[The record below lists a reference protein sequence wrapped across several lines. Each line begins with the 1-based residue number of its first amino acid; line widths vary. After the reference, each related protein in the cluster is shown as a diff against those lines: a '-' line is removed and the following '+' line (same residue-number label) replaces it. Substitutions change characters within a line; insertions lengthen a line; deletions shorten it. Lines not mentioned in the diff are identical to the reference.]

1 MDTLGE
7 WSDGDDQWIMD
18 VDVPGERNDRE
29 AAASIRDIPEQ
40 MMMPA
45 EWEDPEADAI
55 IRNIPEQMLLDA
67 WNDYVTD
74 GSIRDIPEQ
83 MMPAEWEDPE
93 ADAII
98 RNIPEQMLLDAWNDY
113 VTDGSIRDIPE
124 QMMPAEWEDPEADAI
139 IRDIP
144 EQMLLDAWNDY
155 VTDGSIRDI
164 PEQMMPTEQDGPE
177 VDGSISDIPEQMIL
191 DARDDP
197 EVGGSIPDIPGQM
210 GEGKK
215 RKHDDTDDDDD
226 EEEGQD
232 FYHIVSVKK
241 YTSKKFRATAVDTAI
256 RFNNVLNDMDLI
268 ENHKSTYR
276 IFERL
281 LSDVTKGMNEKDY
294 VRFVLRSTQLE
305 TPISIPFLSL
315 DRLTPERVLSAV
327 QHVIQSNR
335 DFRLNDMV
343 NVDLIHVEAPQG
355 SGRSKRNITNIK
367 EYLHKKRSIITI
379 TNEDNLCLA
388 RALVVAIAKAA
399 NAPNYNYL
407 LRSVRAQQ
415 VKAIELHT
423 KAKVPM
429 SPSCGLEEVDMFQK
443 HLTEYEINIV
453 SANHD
458 NTIIYPSQ
466 SSTNKTPIYLF
477 LHDRHYD
484 VITSMPSFLSKAYY
498 CHKCKRSYSNKLDH
512 LCPGM
517 CKSCRSYEC
526 YINDPMHCDEC
537 KRTFKSRACYERH
550 KEPVGTARSV
560 CDTIRKCEKCQKSM
574 DVRKLNQHI
583 CGRKCSTCGIIL
595 EDAEAKHECYIQ
607 KIEQSEEE
615 DSQYNELLF
624 FDFECKQETG
634 EHDPNLCIVHN
645 EAGRQKL
652 FNGKDTTEK
661 FCNWLFSK
669 EHQDC
674 IVVAHNFQGYDGYF
688 IQNFLIK
695 NAIYYKII
703 YHGAKI
709 LSMTVPM
716 FNIKFI
722 DSLNFMPMALAAL
735 PKTFGVP
742 ELCKGYFPHLFN
754 KEENQNYVGP
764 IPPVHYYHPNGM
776 KPKVR
781 EEFLTWH
788 KEKVES
794 NYVFNFK
801 EEIEKYC
808 RSDVDILRNCCMK
821 FREMLREISG
831 IDPFEK
837 CITIASVCHEV
848 YRTNYLE
855 KDTIAVFNNNRQLK
869 TKQSNIAVKWLSWLA
884 EKNEIDIEHVRN
896 GGEKRI
902 GKYSLDGYCEE
913 RNTVYEFQGC
923 YWHGKDVIYVTLV

>member
-7 WSDGDDQWIMD
+7 WSDGDDEWIFD
-18 VDVPGERNDRE
+18 VDDPE
-29 AAASIRDIPEQ
+29 ADASIHDIPEQ
-40 MMMPA
+40 MMPT
-45 EWEDPEADAI
+45 EWDDPEADAF
-55 IRNIPEQMLLDA
+55 IRDTPEQMLLDA
-67 WNDYVTD
+67 WNDYVA
-74 GSIRDIPEQ
+74 GAFIQNIPEQ
-83 MMPAEWEDPE
+83 MDEWDDPE
-93 ADAII
+93 ADAFIQ
-98 RNIPEQMLLDAWNDY
+98 N
-113 VTDGSIRDIPE
+113 
-124 QMMPAEWEDPEADAI
+124 
-139 IRDIP
+139 
-144 EQMLLDAWNDY
+144 
-155 VTDGSIRDI
+155 
-164 PEQMMPTEQDGPE
+164 
-177 VDGSISDIPEQMIL
+177 IPEQMIL

-197 EVGGSIPDIPGQM
+197 ETDGSMSDIPGQM
-210 GEGKK
+210 GKGKK
-215 RKHDDTDDDDD
+215 REHNDDDDD
-226 EEEGQD
+226 DDDDDGEEEQD
-232 FYHIVSVKK
+232 FYEIVSVKK
-241 YTSKKFRATAVDTAI
+241 YSSKKFRATATDTEI
-256 RFNNVLNDMDLI
+256 RFNNVINDMDLI
-268 ENHKSTYR
+268 ESHSRTYR

-281 LSDVTKGMNEKDY
+281 LSDVTKDMNERDQ
-294 VRFVLRSTQLE
+294 VRFVLRSTQLDS
-305 TPISIPFLSL
+305 PISIPFLPL
-315 DRLTPERVLSAV
+315 DQLTPERVLSV
-327 QHVIQSNR
+327 VERVIQSNR
-335 DFRLNDMV
+335 DFRLNDTV
-343 NVDLIHVEAPQG
+343 NVDLMHVEAPQG
-355 SGRSKRNITNIK
+355 SGRSKRNIVNIK
-367 EYLHKKRSIITI
+367 EYLHKKKSIITI
-379 TNEDNLCLA
+379 KNQDNLCLA
-388 RALVVAIAKAA
+388 RALVVAIAKVDK
-399 NAPNYNYL
+399 APVNL
-407 LRSVRAQQ
+407 LRDVRAQQ
-415 VKAIELHT
+415 VKAIELHA

-429 SPSCGLEEVDMFQK
+429 GPSCGLEEVDMFQK
-443 HLTEYEINIV
+443 HLTAYEINIV
-453 SANHD
+453 SGNHD
-458 NTIIYPSQ
+458 NAIIYPEKP
-466 SSTNKTPIYLF
+466 STDKTPIYLF
-477 LHDRHYD
+477 LHDNHYD
-484 VITSMPSFLSKAYY
+484 VITSMTGFLSKTYY
-498 CHKCKRSYSNKLDH
+498 CHKCRRAYSNKLDH

-517 CKSCRSYEC
+517 CKSCRAYEC
-526 YINDPMHCDEC
+526 YIIEPTHCDQC

-550 KEPVGTARSV
+550 KEPVGAARSV
-560 CDTIRKCEKCQKSM
+560 CETIRKCEKCQKSV
-574 DVRKLNQHI
+574 DVRNLNHHI
-583 CGRKCSTCGIIL
+583 CGRKCSTCGIML

-607 KIEQSEEE
+607 KIEQSEEG

-634 EHDPNLCIVHN
+634 EHEPNLCIVHD

-652 FNGKDTTEK
+652 FNGKDTVKK
-661 FCNWLFSK
+661 FCEWLFSK

-674 IVVAHNFQGYDGYF
+674 KEHHDGYF

-695 NAIYYKII
+695 NAIHHEVI
-703 YHGAKI
+703 YRGAKI

-716 FNIKFI
+716 FNMKFI

-754 KEENQNYVGP
+754 KEENQSYVGL

-821 FREMLREISG
+821 FREMLREITG

-869 TKQSNIAVKWLSWLA
+869 TKQSNIAVKWLSWVA
-884 EKNEIDIEHVRN
+884 EKGEIDIEHVRN

-923 YWHGKDVIYVTLV
+923 YWHGKDVIYVTLINYVVLTVLFFRLF

>member
-7 WSDGDDQWIMD
+7 WSDGDDQRIMD
-18 VDVPGERNDRE
+18 VDVPGERDDPE
-29 AAASIRDIPEQ
+29 ADASIRDIPEQ
-40 MMMPA
+40 MMPA
-45 EWEDPEADAI
+45 EWDDPEADAI
-55 IRNIPEQMLLDA
+55 IRDIPEQMLLDA

-83 MMPAEWEDPE
+83 MMPAEWD
-93 ADAII
+93 
-98 RNIPEQMLLDAWNDY
+98 
-113 VTDGSIRDIPE
+113 
-124 QMMPAEWEDPEADAI
+124 DPEADAI

-164 PEQMMPTEQDGPE
+164 PEQMMPTEWDDPE
-177 VDGSISDIPEQMIL
+177 VDGSIRDIPEQMIL
-191 DARDDP
+191 DARDDS
-197 EVGGSIPDIPGQM
+197 EADGSIPDIPGQM
-210 GEGKK
+210 GKGKK
-215 RKHDDTDDDDD
+215 REHDDDDD
-226 EEEGQD
+226 GGGEEEQD
-232 FYHIVSVKK
+232 FYEIVSVKK
-241 YTSKKFRATAVDTAI
+241 YASKKFRATATDTAI
-256 RFNNVLNDMDLI
+256 RFNNVINDMDLI
-268 ENHKSTYR
+268 ESHSRTYR

-281 LSDVTKGMNEKDY
+281 LSDVTKDMNERDQ
-294 VRFVLRSTQLE
+294 VRFVLRSTQLDS
-305 TPISIPFLSL
+305 PISIPFLPL
-315 DRLTPERVLSAV
+315 ARLTPERVLSAV
-327 QHVIQSNR
+327 EHVIQSNR
-335 DFRLNDMV
+335 DFRLNDTV
-343 NVDLIHVEAPQG
+343 NVDLIHVETPQG
-355 SGRSKRNITNIK
+355 SGRSKRNIVNIK
-367 EYLHKKRSIITI
+367 EYLHKKGSVITI
-379 TNEDNLCLA
+379 KNQDNLCLA
-388 RALVVAIAKAA
+388 RALVVAIAKAD
-399 NAPNYNYL
+399 NAPNYDYL
-407 LRSVRAQQ
+407 LHQVRAQQ
-415 VKAIELHT
+415 IKAIELHA

-429 SPSCGLEEVDMFQK
+429 GPSCGLEEVDMFQK

-453 SANHD
+453 SGNHD
-458 NTIIYPSQ
+458 NAIIYPSQ
-466 SSTNKTPIYLF
+466 PSTDKTPIYLF
-477 LHDRHYD
+477 LHDNHYD
-484 VITSMPSFLSKAYY
+484 VITSMTGFLSCVYY
-498 CHKCKRSYSNKLDH
+498 CHKCRRAYSNKLDH

-526 YINDPMHCDEC
+526 YVNEPMRCDEC

-550 KEPVGTARSV
+550 KEPVGAARSV

-574 DVRKLNQHI
+574 DVRNVNHHI

-634 EHDPNLCIVHN
+634 EHEPNLCIVHN
-645 EAGRQKL
+645 EAGHQEL

-695 NAIYYKII
+695 NAIHHEVI
-703 YHGAKI
+703 YRGAKI

-716 FNIKFI
+716 FNMKFI

-821 FREMLREISG
+821 FREMLREITG

-884 EKNEIDIEHVRN
+884 EKDEIDIEHVRN

-923 YWHGKDVIYVTLV
+923 YWHGKDVTYVTLV

>member
-1 MDTLGE
+1 M
-7 WSDGDDQWIMD
+7 
-18 VDVPGERNDRE
+18 
-29 AAASIRDIPEQ
+29 
-40 MMMPA
+40 
-45 EWEDPEADAI
+45 
-55 IRNIPEQMLLDA
+55 
-67 WNDYVTD
+67 
-74 GSIRDIPEQ
+74 
-83 MMPAEWEDPE
+83 
-93 ADAII
+93 
-98 RNIPEQMLLDAWNDY
+98 
-113 VTDGSIRDIPE
+113 
-124 QMMPAEWEDPEADAI
+124 
-139 IRDIP
+139 
-144 EQMLLDAWNDY
+144 
-155 VTDGSIRDI
+155 
-164 PEQMMPTEQDGPE
+164 
-177 VDGSISDIPEQMIL
+177 
-191 DARDDP
+191 
-197 EVGGSIPDIPGQM
+197 
-210 GEGKK
+210 
-215 RKHDDTDDDDD
+215 
-226 EEEGQD
+226 
-232 FYHIVSVKK
+232 
-241 YTSKKFRATAVDTAI
+241 
-256 RFNNVLNDMDLI
+256 
-268 ENHKSTYR
+268 
-276 IFERL
+276 
-281 LSDVTKGMNEKDY
+281 
-294 VRFVLRSTQLE
+294 
-305 TPISIPFLSL
+305 
-315 DRLTPERVLSAV
+315 
-327 QHVIQSNR
+327 
-335 DFRLNDMV
+335 
-343 NVDLIHVEAPQG
+343 DLIHVEAPQG
-355 SGRSKRNITNIK
+355 SGRSKLKHNIVNIK
-367 EYLHKKRSIITI
+367 EYLHKKKSIITI
-379 TNEDNLCLA
+379 KNQDNLCLA
-388 RALVVAIAKAA
+388 RALVVAIAKVD
-399 NAPNYNYL
+399 NAPNYVNL
-407 LRSVRAQQ
+407 LHHVRAQQ
-415 VKAIELHT
+415 VKAIELHA

-429 SPSCGLEEVDMFQK
+429 GPSCGLEEVDMFQK

-453 SANHD
+453 SGNHD
-458 NTIIYPSQ
+458 NAIIYPSQ
-466 SSTNKTPIYLF
+466 PSTDKTPIYLF
-477 LHDRHYD
+477 LHDNHYD
-484 VITSMPSFLSKAYY
+484 VITSMTGFLSKSYY
-498 CHKCKRSYSNKLDH
+498 CHKCRRAYTKKLDH

-526 YINDPMHCDEC
+526 YTVEPMHCDQC

-560 CDTIRKCEKCQKSM
+560 CETIRKCEKCQKSM
-574 DVRKLNQHI
+574 DVRNLNHHI

-607 KIEQSEEE
+607 KIEQTEEEE

-634 EHDPNLCIVHN
+634 EHEPNLCIVHN
-645 EAGRQKL
+645 EAGHQEL

-695 NAIYYKII
+695 NAIHHEVI
-703 YHGAKI
+703 YRGAKI

-716 FNIKFI
+716 FNMKFI

-754 KEENQNYVGP
+754 KEENQSYVGP

-821 FREMLREISG
+821 FREMLREITG

-869 TKQSNIAVKWLSWLA
+869 TKQSNIAVKWLSWVA
-884 EKNEIDIEHVRN
+884 EKDEIDIEHVRN

-923 YWHGKDVIYVTLV
+923 YWHGKDVIGMVRMLFM

>member
-1 MDTLGE
+1 
-7 WSDGDDQWIMD
+7 MD
-18 VDVPGERNDRE
+18 VDVPGERNDPE
-29 AAASIRDIPEQ
+29 ADASIRDIPEQ
-40 MMMPA
+40 MMPA
-45 EWEDPEADAI
+45 EWDDPEADAI
-55 IRNIPEQMLLDA
+55 IRDIPEQMLLDA
-67 WNDYVTD
+67 WNDYV
-74 GSIRDIPEQ
+74 
-83 MMPAEWEDPE
+83 AE
-93 ADAII
+93 A
-98 RNIPEQMLLDAWNDY
+98 
-113 VTDGSIRDIPE
+113 SIRDIPE

-155 VTDGSIRDI
+155 VAEASIQNI
-164 PEQMMPTEQDGPE
+164 PEQADEW
-177 VDGSISDIPEQMIL
+177 
-191 DARDDP
+191 DDP
-197 EVGGSIPDIPGQM
+197 EVDDSIPDIPEQV

-215 RKHDDTDDDDD
+215 RKHDDDDDDN
-226 EEEGQD
+226 EEEQE
-232 FYHIVSVKK
+232 FYEIVSVKK
-241 YTSKKFRATAVDTAI
+241 YTSKRFRATATDTEI
-256 RFNNVLNDMDLI
+256 HFNNVINDMDII
-268 ENHKSTYR
+268 ESSNRTYR

-281 LSDVTKGMNEKDY
+281 LRDVTKGMDERDQ

-305 TPISIPFLSL
+305 TPISIPFLPL
-315 DRLTPERVLSAV
+315 DQLTPERVFSAV
-327 QHVIQSNR
+327 ERVVQSNR
-335 DFRLNDMV
+335 DFRLDDTV

-355 SGRSKRNITNIK
+355 SGRSKRNIVNIK
-367 EYLHKKRSIITI
+367 EYLHKKKSIITI
-379 TNEDNLCLA
+379 TNKDNLCLA
-388 RALVVAIAKAA
+388 RALVVAIAKADK
-399 NAPNYNYL
+399 APNYDYL
-407 LRSVRAQQ
+407 RKEVRAQQ
-415 VKAIELHT
+415 IKAIELHA

-429 SPSCGLEEVDMFQK
+429 GPSCGLEEVDMFQK
-443 HLTEYEINIV
+443 HLTAYEINIV
-453 SANHD
+453 SAIHD
-458 NTIIYPSQ
+458 NTIIYPSK
-466 SSTNKTPIYLF
+466 SSTDKTPIYLF

-484 VITSMPSFLSKAYY
+484 VITSMPAFLSKSYY
-498 CHKCKRSYSNKLDH
+498 CHKCKRAYSNKLDH

-526 YINDPMHCDEC
+526 YVNDPMRCDGC

-550 KEPVGTARSV
+550 KEPVGSARSV
-560 CDTIRKCEKCQKSM
+560 CETIRKCEKCQKSM
-574 DVRKLNQHI
+574 DVRKLNNHI

-595 EDAEAKHECYIQ
+595 EDVEAKHECYIQ
-607 KIEQSEEE
+607 KIERTEEEE

-634 EHDPNLCIVHN
+634 EHEPNLCIVHD
-645 EAGRQKL
+645 EVGRQKL

-695 NAIYYKII
+695 NAIYHKVI
-703 YHGAKI
+703 YRGAKI
-709 LSMTVPM
+709 LTMTVPM

-764 IPPVHYYHPNGM
+764 VPPVHYYHPNGM

-821 FREMLREISG
+821 FREMLREITS
-831 IDPFEK
+831 IDPFEN

-869 TKQSNIAVKWLSWLA
+869 TKQSNIAVKWLFWLA
-884 EKNEIDIEHVRN
+884 EKYEIDIEHVRN

-913 RNTVYEFQGC
+913 RNTIYEFQGC
-923 YWHGKDVIYVTLV
+923 YWHGKNALLNIM

>member
-7 WSDGDDQWIMD
+7 WSDGDDQRIMD

-29 AAASIRDIPEQ
+29 AVASIRDIPEQ
-40 MMMPA
+40 MMP
-45 EWEDPEADAI
+45 P
-55 IRNIPEQMLLDA
+55 
-67 WNDYVTD
+67 
-74 GSIRDIPEQ
+74 
-83 MMPAEWEDPE
+83 
-93 ADAII
+93 
-98 RNIPEQMLLDAWNDY
+98 
-113 VTDGSIRDIPE
+113 
-124 QMMPAEWEDPEADAI
+124 EWEDPEADAI

-155 VTDGSIRDI
+155 IMGGSIRGIPEQMMPAEWEDPEVDTSIPDI
-164 PEQMMPTEQDGPE
+164 PEQMMPAEWEDPE
-177 VDGSISDIPEQMIL
+177 VDTSIPDIPEQMMP
-191 DARDDP
+191 AEWEDP
-197 EVGGSIPDIPGQM
+197 EVDTSIPDIPEQMMPAEWEDPEADASIPDIPGQM

-215 RKHDDTDDDDD
+215 RKHDDDDDDD
-226 EEEGQD
+226 SDEEEQD
-232 FYHIVSVKK
+232 FYEIVSVKK

-256 RFNNVLNDMDLI
+256 RFNNVINDVDLI
-268 ENHKSTYR
+268 ENHKRTYR

-281 LSDVTKGMNEKDY
+281 LSDVTKDMNEKDR

-305 TPISIPFLSL
+305 TPISIPFLPL

-355 SGRSKRNITNIK
+355 SGRSKRNIVNIK
-367 EYLHKKRSIITI
+367 EYLHKKKSVITI
-379 TNEDNLCLA
+379 TNEDHLCLA
-388 RALVVAIAKAA
+388 RALVVAIAKAG
-399 NAPNYNYL
+399 NAPNYL
-407 LRSVRAQQ
+407 LHSVRAQQ

-423 KAKVPM
+423 KVPM

-458 NTIIYPSQ
+458 NAIIYPAQ
-466 SSTNKTPIYLF
+466 SSTDKTPIYLF
-477 LHDRHYD
+477 LHDNHYD
-484 VITSMPSFLSKAYY
+484 VITSMPGFLSKSYY
-498 CHKCKRSYSNKLDH
+498 CHKCKRAYSNKFDH

-526 YINDPMHCDEC
+526 YVNDPVRCDEC

-550 KEPVGTARSV
+550 KEPHGAARSV
-560 CDTIRKCEKCQKSM
+560 CQTIRKCEKCQKSV
-574 DVRKLNQHI
+574 DVRKLNHHI
-583 CGRKCSTCGIIL
+583 CGRKCSTCGIML

-634 EHDPNLCIVHN
+634 EHEPNLCIVHN

-674 IVVAHNFQGYDGYF
+674 IAVAHNFQGYDGYF

-703 YHGAKI
+703 YRGAKI

-808 RSDVDILRNCCMK
+808 RSDVDILRNCCMT
-821 FREMLREISG
+821 FREMLREITG

-869 TKQSNIAVKWLSWLA
+869 RKQSNIAVKWLSWLA

-913 RNTVYEFQGC
+913 RNTIYEFQGC

>member
-18 VDVPGERNDRE
+18 VD
-29 AAASIRDIPEQ
+29 
-40 MMMPA
+40 
-45 EWEDPEADAI
+45 DPEADA
-55 IRNIPEQMLLDA
+55 
-67 WNDYVTD
+67 
-74 GSIRDIPEQ
+74 SIRDIPEQ
-83 MMPAEWEDPE
+83 MMPAEWDDPE
-93 ADAII
+93 AD
-98 RNIPEQMLLDAWNDY
+98 D
-113 VTDGSIRDIPE
+113 
-124 QMMPAEWEDPEADAI
+124 
-139 IRDIP
+139 
-144 EQMLLDAWNDY
+144 
-155 VTDGSIRDI
+155 
-164 PEQMMPTEQDGPE
+164 
-177 VDGSISDIPEQMIL
+177 SISDIAEQ
-191 DARDDP
+191 
-197 EVGGSIPDIPGQM
+197 V

-215 RKHDDTDDDDD
+215 RMHDDDDD
-226 EEEGQD
+226 DDNEEEQD
-232 FYHIVSVKK
+232 FYEITNVKK
-241 YTSKKFRATAVDTAI
+241 YTSKKFRATATDTEI
-256 RFNNVLNDMDLI
+256 RFNNVMNDMDII
-268 ENHKSTYR
+268 ETANRTHR
-276 IFERL
+276 IFDRL
-281 LSDVTKGMNEKDY
+281 LRDVTKGMDERDY
-294 VRFVLRSTQLE
+294 VRFVLRSTQLSS
-305 TPISIPFLSL
+305 PISIRFLPL
-315 DRLTPERVLSAV
+315 AQLTPRRIFSEVERVV
-327 QHVIQSNR
+327 QSNR
-335 DFRLNDMV
+335 DFRLNDTV

-367 EYLHKKRSIITI
+367 EYLHKKKSIITI

-388 RALVVAIAKAA
+388 RALVVAIAKAE

-407 LRSVRAQQ
+407 RKCVRGQQ
-415 VKAIELHT
+415 IKAIELHA

-429 SPSCGLEEVDMFQK
+429 GPSCGLEEVKMFQK
-443 HLTEYEINIV
+443 YLTEYEINIV
-453 SANHD
+453 SANH
-458 NTIIYPSQ
+458 NNAIIHPKEPS
-466 SSTNKTPIYLF
+466 TDKTAIYLF
-477 LHDRHYD
+477 LHDNHYD
-484 VITSMPSFLSKAYY
+484 VITSMPSFMSSVYY
-498 CHKCKRSYSNKLDH
+498 CHKCKRAYSNKLDH

-517 CKSCRSYEC
+517 CKSCRAYEC
-526 YINDPMHCDEC
+526 YIIEPIHCDEC
-537 KRTFKSRACYERH
+537 KRTFKSRTCYEQH
-550 KEPVGTARSV
+550 KEPVGAARSV
-560 CDTIRKCEKCQKSM
+560 CETIRKCEKCQKSM
-574 DVRKLNQHI
+574 DVRKLNNHI

-595 EDAEAKHECYIQ
+595 EDAETKHECYIQ
-607 KIEQSEEE
+607 KIERSEEEEE

-634 EHDPNLCIVHN
+634 EHEPNLCIVHD

-688 IQNFLIK
+688 IQNFLIR
-695 NAIYYKII
+695 NAIYYKLI
-703 YHGAKI
+703 YRGAKI

-821 FREMLREISG
+821 FREMLREITS
-831 IDPFEK
+831 IDPFEN

-869 TKQSNIAVKWLSWLA
+869 TKQSNIAVKWLSWVA
-884 EKNEIDIEHVRN
+884 EKDEIDIEHVRN

-913 RNTVYEFQGC
+913 RNTIYEFQGC
-923 YWHGKDVIYVTLV
+923 YWHGKNTLLKHYVVVVA

>member
-7 WSDGDDQWIMD
+7 WSDGDDGWIFD
-18 VDVPGERNDRE
+18 VDVPDERD
-29 AAASIRDIPEQ
+29 
-40 MMMPA
+40 
-45 EWEDPEADAI
+45 DPEAD
-55 IRNIPEQMLLDA
+55 
-67 WNDYVTD
+67 T
-74 GSIRDIPEQ
+74 
-83 MMPAEWEDPE
+83 
-93 ADAII
+93 
-98 RNIPEQMLLDAWNDY
+98 
-113 VTDGSIRDIPE
+113 
-124 QMMPAEWEDPEADAI
+124 
-139 IRDIP
+139 
-144 EQMLLDAWNDY
+144 
-155 VTDGSIRDI
+155 SIRDI
-164 PEQMMPTEQDGPE
+164 PEQMMPTEWDDPE
-177 VDGSISDIPEQMIL
+177 ADAFIRDIPEQMMPTEWDDPEADAFIRDIPEQMIPTEW
-191 DARDDP
+191 DDP
-197 EVGGSIPDIPGQM
+197 EADAFIQNIPEQTDEWDDPEQT

-215 RKHDDTDDDDD
+215 RKHDDDDDDG
-226 EEEGQD
+226 EGEQD
-232 FYHIVSVKK
+232 FYEIVSVKK
-241 YTSKKFRATAVDTAI
+241 YTSKKFRATATDTEI
-256 RFNNVLNDMDLI
+256 RFSNVINDMDLI
-268 ENHKSTYR
+268 ESHRRTYR

-281 LSDVTKGMNEKDY
+281 LSDVTKDMDERDQ
-294 VRFVLRSTQLE
+294 VRFVLRSTQLDS
-305 TPISIPFLSL
+305 PISIPFLPL
-315 DRLTPERVLSAV
+315 GRLTPERVLSAV
-327 QHVIQSNR
+327 EHVIQSNR
-335 DFRLNDMV
+335 DFRLNDTV

-355 SGRSKRNITNIK
+355 SGRSKRNIVNIK
-367 EYLHKKRSIITI
+367 EYLHKKKSIITI
-379 TNEDNLCLA
+379 KNQDNLCLA
-388 RALVVAIAKAA
+388 RALVVAIAKVD
-399 NAPNYNYL
+399 NAPNYVNL
-407 LRSVRAQQ
+407 LQHVRAQQ
-415 VKAIELHT
+415 VKAIELHA

-429 SPSCGLEEVDMFQK
+429 GPSCGLEEVDMFQK

-453 SANHD
+453 SGNHD
-458 NTIIYPSQ
+458 NAIIYPSQ
-466 SSTNKTPIYLF
+466 PSTDKTPIYLF
-477 LHDRHYD
+477 LHDNHYD
-484 VITSMPSFLSKAYY
+484 VITSMTGFLSKSYY
-498 CHKCKRSYSNKLDH
+498 CHKCRRAYAKKLDH

-517 CKSCRSYEC
+517 CKSCRAYEC
-526 YINDPMHCDEC
+526 YIIDPMHCDQC

-560 CDTIRKCEKCQKSM
+560 CETIRKCEKCQKSM
-574 DVRKLNQHI
+574 DVRNLNHHI

-607 KIEQSEEE
+607 KIEQAEEE
-615 DSQYNELLF
+615 DSQYSELLF

-634 EHDPNLCIVHN
+634 EHEPNLCIVHN

-652 FNGKDTTEK
+652 FEGKDTTEK

-688 IQNFLIK
+688 SQNFLIK
-695 NAIYYKII
+695 NAIHHKVI
-703 YHGAKI
+703 YRGAKI

-716 FNIKFI
+716 FNMKFI

-735 PKTFGVP
+735 PKTFGVS

-754 KEENQNYVGP
+754 KEENQSYVGP

-821 FREMLREISG
+821 FREMLREITG

-869 TKQSNIAVKWLSWLA
+869 TKQSNIAVKWLSWVA
-884 EKNEIDIEHVRN
+884 EKDEIDIEHVRN

-923 YWHGKDVIYVTLV
+923 YWHGKDVIYVTLINYVVLTV

>member
-18 VDVPGERNDRE
+18 VD
-29 AAASIRDIPEQ
+29 
-40 MMMPA
+40 
-45 EWEDPEADAI
+45 DPEADA
-55 IRNIPEQMLLDA
+55 
-67 WNDYVTD
+67 
-74 GSIRDIPEQ
+74 
-83 MMPAEWEDPE
+83 
-93 ADAII
+93 
-98 RNIPEQMLLDAWNDY
+98 
-113 VTDGSIRDIPE
+113 SIRDIPE

-155 VTDGSIRDI
+155 VTDRSIRDIPEQMMPAEWEDPEADAIIHDIPEQMLLDAWNDYVTDGSIRDI
-164 PEQMMPTEQDGPE
+164 PEQMMPTEWDDPE
-177 VDGSISDIPEQMIL
+177 VDGSIRDIPEQMIL
-191 DARDDP
+191 DARDGP
-197 EVGGSIPDIPGQM
+197 EADGSISDIPGQM

-215 RKHDDTDDDDD
+215 RKHDDDDDG
-226 EEEGQD
+226 EEEQD
-232 FYHIVSVKK
+232 FYQIVSVKK
-241 YTSKKFRATAVDTAI
+241 YTSKKFRATATDTVI
-256 RFNNVLNDMDLI
+256 RFNNVISDMDLI
-268 ENHKSTYR
+268 ENHKRTYR

-281 LSDVTKGMNEKDY
+281 LSDVTKDMNEKDQ

-367 EYLHKKRSIITI
+367 EYLHKKKSVIII
-379 TNEDNLCLA
+379 TNEDHLCLA
-388 RALVVAIAKAA
+388 RALVVAMAKADK
-399 NAPNYNYL
+399 APNYINL
-407 LRSVRAQQ
+407 LRNVRAQQ
-415 VKAIELHT
+415 VKAIELHA

-466 SSTNKTPIYLF
+466 PSTNKTSIYLF
-477 LHDRHYD
+477 LHDNHYD
-484 VITSMPSFLSKAYY
+484 VITSMPGFLSKSYY
-498 CHKCKRSYSNKLDH
+498 CHKCKRAYSNKLDR

-526 YINDPMHCDEC
+526 YVNDPMRCDEC

-550 KEPVGTARSV
+550 KEPVGAARSV
-560 CDTIRKCEKCQKSM
+560 CQTIRKREKCQKSV

-607 KIEQSEEE
+607 KIEQTEEE

-634 EHDPNLCIVHN
+634 EHEPNLCIVHN

-703 YHGAKI
+703 YRGAKI

-776 KPKVR
+776 KPKAR

-808 RSDVDILRNCCMK
+808 RSDVDILRN
-821 FREMLREISG
+821 
-831 IDPFEK
+831 
-837 CITIASVCHEV
+837 
-848 YRTNYLE
+848 
-855 KDTIAVFNNNRQLK
+855 
-869 TKQSNIAVKWLSWLA
+869 
-884 EKNEIDIEHVRN
+884 
-896 GGEKRI
+896 
-902 GKYSLDGYCEE
+902 
-913 RNTVYEFQGC
+913 
-923 YWHGKDVIYVTLV
+923 